1 MSQTEHHSVLP
12 MDRPLTIMIV
22 GAGGNGAQMAAGLA
36 QISVAIKAR
45 GGHTLHVE
53 IADDDRVSA
62 ANVGR
67 QLFSPADIGR
77 PKADVLVERTNR
89 FYGFSWESHVAR
101 VTEATKLYADVV
113 IAAVDSAKSRVGI
126 EKAALY
132 GLQEDYKTRTTYVL
146 DVGNQTRFGQV
157 VLGAFRKVPGSITVD
172 LPTVTMLYPELLDE
186 DFNEQD
192 QGPSCSLAEA
202 LQKQDL
208 FINRDVTTPALHI
221 LWELL
226 SKRRLSHHG
235 VFTSLE
241 TLRRTPLPVDEEVWI
256 RMNPKL
262 KEMFLRNTA

>member
-1 MSQTEHHSVLP
+1 
-12 MDRPLTIMIV
+12 
-22 GAGGNGAQMAAGLA
+22 MAAGLA
-36 QISVAIKAR
+36 QISVALKAR
-45 GGHTLHVE
+45 GGHHLFVH
-53 IADDDRVSA
+53 IIDDDRVST

-67 QLFSPADIGR
+67 QLFSPADVGR
-77 PKADVLVERTNR
+77 PKADVLVERTNW
-89 FYGFSWESHVAR
+89 FYGFGWQSHVDR
-101 VTEATKLYADVV
+101 ITEESNFEADIVV
-113 IAAVDSAKSRVGI
+113 SAVDSAKSRVAI
-126 EKAALY
+126 EKATRRYMAERY
-132 GLQEDYKTRTTYVL
+132 NKGLTYLL
-146 DVGNQTRFGQV
+146 DMGNQSHFGQV
-157 VLGAFRKVPGSITVD
+157 VLGAFHKSRGMLEVS
-172 LPTVTMLYPELLDE
+172 LPTVTMLYPELLGE

-226 SKRRLSHHG
+226 SKRRLTYHG

-262 KEMFLRNTA
+262 KEMFLRDTA